1 MSIYND
7 PYFMNGSKRNLS
19 TTLFS
24 IISASSLLA
33 LSFYSQ
39 PSPGNTS
46 TPPISNSAG
55 VNRSLV
61 AQSSTSSPST
71 TPSASTSPA
80 ATSQTIVDVA
90 ASNNIFS
97 TLVKAVKAA
106 GLTDTLSGNGPYTL
120 FAPTNAAFAALPKGT
135 RQTLLQPA
143 NKQKL
148 VKILTYHVVPGDI
161 TSSKLKSGPVTTV
174 EGSSVAV
181 KANSTNNAI
190 TVNNAKVIQ
199 ADIPASNG
207 VIHAINKVLLP
218 PGVKLSK
225 S

>member
-1 MSIYND
+1 
-7 PYFMNGSKRNLS
+7 MNGSKCKLGTILCS
-19 TTLFS
+19 VIGTSS
-24 IISASSLLA
+24 IVVSA
-33 LSFYSQ
+33 YSQ
-39 PSPGNTS
+39 PSLGHTS
-46 TPPISNSAG
+46 TLPT
-55 VNRSLV
+55 NRSLV
-61 AQSSTSSPST
+61 AQTSTTSPSTSSPSDT
-71 TPSASTSPA
+71 SSPSTSP
-80 ATSQTIVDVA
+80 ATSQTIVEVA
-90 ASNNIFS
+90 ARNDIFS

-135 RQTLLQPA
+135 LQTLLQPA

-161 TSSKLKSGPVTTV
+161 TSSKLKPGPVTTV

-181 KANSTNNAI
+181 KVNSTSN
-190 TVNNAKVIQ
+190 TVMVNNAKVIQ
-199 ADIPASNG
+199 TDIPASNG